1 MVYQPARIHP
11 CQRNCSWHHAERPK
25 EIEMTNFTYDQAV
38 ERFNE
43 DMSNSICDGDRKMAT
58 QWLAERINDT
68 DRAERLRRD
77 WMIQYRQSMRE
88 LA

>member
-1 MVYQPARIHP
+1 
-11 CQRNCSWHHAERPK
+11 
-25 EIEMTNFTYDQAV
+25 MTNFTYDQAV

-43 DMSNSICDGDRKMAT
+43 DMSNSICDDDRKMAT
-58 QWLAERINDT
+58 TWLAERINNT

-77 WMIQYRQSMRE
+77 WMIQYRQSMNQ

>member
-1 MVYQPARIHP
+1 
-11 CQRNCSWHHAERPK
+11 
-25 EIEMTNFTYDQAV
+25 MTTFTYDQAV

-58 QWLAERINDT
+58 KWLAERINNT
-68 DRAERLRRD
+68 DRAEVLCRD

-88 LA
+88 LQA

>member
-1 MVYQPARIHP
+1 
-11 CQRNCSWHHAERPK
+11 
-25 EIEMTNFTYDQAV
+25 MTNFTYDQSV

-43 DMSNSICDGDRKMAT
+43 DMSNSICDGDRNWSTK
-58 QWLAERINDT
+58 WLAERINDM

-77 WMIQYRQSMRE
+77 WMIQFRQSMRE

>member
-1 MVYQPARIHP
+1 MA
-11 CQRNCSWHHAERPK
+11 
-25 EIEMTNFTYDQAV
+25 TFTYDQAV

-58 QWLAERINDT
+58 QWLAERINDAE
-68 DRAERLRRD
+68 RAERLRRD
-77 WMIQYRQSMRE
+77 WMVQFRQSMRE